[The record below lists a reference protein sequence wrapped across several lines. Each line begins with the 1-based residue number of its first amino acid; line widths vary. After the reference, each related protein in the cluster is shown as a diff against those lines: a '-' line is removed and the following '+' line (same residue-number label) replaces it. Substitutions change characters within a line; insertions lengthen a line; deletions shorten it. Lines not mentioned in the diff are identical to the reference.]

1 MEWQIVTVIAAL
13 IALVSAIT
21 TPLLRLNS
29 NVVKL
34 DITMRDV
41 GSQLSK
47 LDTENRESHKEIY
60 ARLDHKGKVL
70 ERHETIIAD
79 HDRRIERLEE
89 KE

>member
-1 MEWQIVTVIAAL
+1 MEWQIVTVIAG
-13 IALVSAIT
+13 LVAFITAVT

-41 GSQLSK
+41 GKQLSK
-47 LDTENRESHKEIY
+47 LDSENRESHKEIY

-70 ERHETIIAD
+70 ERHETMIAD
-79 HDRRIERLEE
+79 HDRRIKKLEE

>member
-34 DITMRDV
+34 DTTMRDV
-41 GSQLSK
+41 GEKLSK
-47 LDTENRESHKEIY
+47 LDDENHASHKEIY
-60 ARLDHKGKVL
+60 ARLDQKGKML
-70 ERHETIIAD
+70 ERHETMIAD
-79 HDRRIERLEE
+79 HDRRIEKLEE